1 MALTPPSQVRDVTG
15 LTADELTRIRA
26 FLQGAV
32 YCWYTGRPGDWFSLR
47 DLMGGPNRN
56 WQGTPLF
63 ALYQKHDPAPDAE
76 ERAGHDGGWLLK
88 RVITDDPRTFETRE
102 SEQIRQYRWI
112 QAPAGTPHD
121 AESGAAPHGG
131 GR

>member
-32 YCWYTGRPGDWFSLR
+32 YCWCTGRPGDWFSLR

-63 ALYQKHDPAPDAE
+63 ALYQKHHPAPDAE

-88 RVITDDPRTFETRE
+88 RVITDDPRTFDTRE
-102 SEQIRQYRWI
+102 AAQIRQYRWV
-112 QAPAGTPHD
+112 QAPAGAPQD
-121 AESGAAPHGG
+121 AEQNAADVT
-131 GR
+131 